1 MYRLLDRYILR
12 ETTGPLVL
20 GLLVFTFLALMQ
32 ELFQYAEMIIGRNV
46 AAAVA
51 LKLLAYS
58 LPHIVV
64 LTIPMAFLFAI
75 LIAIGRLA
83 ADSELVAMRA
93 SGISLWAIYRPILFL
108 SLVLD
113 RCHRVSDDRHAA
125 CGQQGGQRTATLDP
139 DAKRQ
144 PASEA
149 EGVLRPSFRTACS
162 MSSRRPRTRRGGEA
176 SSSPTRCRARNSR

>member
-1 MYRLLDRYILR
+1 MRRLLDRYILR

-46 AAAVA
+46 ETSVA
-51 LKLLAYS
+51 LWLLAYS

-75 LIAIGRLA
+75 LIGTGRLA

-93 SGISLWAIYRPILFL
+93 AGISLWSVYRPILLL
-108 SLVLD
+108 SRASD
-113 RCHRVSDDRHAA
+113 CCISFRRRVSD
-125 CGQQGGQRTATLDP
+125 C
-139 DAKRQ
+139 
-144 PASEA
+144 SIS
-149 EGVLRPSFRTACS
+149 LRSWFSDCFIS
-162 MSSRRPRTRRGGEA
+162 L
-176 SSSPTRCRARNSR
+176 